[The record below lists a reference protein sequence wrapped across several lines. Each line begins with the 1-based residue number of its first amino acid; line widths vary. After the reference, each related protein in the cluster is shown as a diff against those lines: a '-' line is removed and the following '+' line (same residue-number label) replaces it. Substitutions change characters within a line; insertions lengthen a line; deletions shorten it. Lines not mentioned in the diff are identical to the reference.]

1 MFHTL
6 YIRIVS
12 DIMEMLTIE
21 LLYHNQRFLLTTV
34 YHPPT
39 SYPVKNNEFVDLFTL
54 YLRRLIDLKIPL
66 IVAGDFNINLLNP
79 RNCMYVD
86 TYIKNLFE
94 LGLKPLVTLPTKV
107 NMENIIT
114 QFSIIDH
121 IWVSEGL
128 RSDLSCI
135 IPVNISDHFP
145 VISLITTDFQET
157 SPVSLKRRRFIAR
170 GKEAFRIFLSNVSIN
185 NGGNSMNFIYDEYFR
200 KVFDGYNRAF
210 PIQNYVRKTKQASPW
225 MTARLKECIRKKSKL
240 YRGYLKGRVSKEEY
254 TWFKKQSK

>member
-1 MFHTL
+1 MFNINGFYCADL
-6 YIRIVS
+6 YRNHYGGGIKIYVKDNVQFKVLDNFRIVS
-12 DIMEMLTIE
+12 DMEMLTIE

-79 RNCMYVD
+79 RNTMYVD

-121 IWVSEGL
+121 MWVSEGL

-145 VISLITTDFQET
+145 VISLITTDFQEI

-170 GKEAFRIFLSNVSIN
+170 AKENFRIFLSNVCIN
-185 NGGNSMNFIYDEYFR
+185 NGGGSMNFIYNDYFR

-210 PIQNYVRKTKQASPW
+210 PIENFNRNTKQASP
-225 MTARLKECIRKKSKL
+225 CIE
-240 YRGYLKGRVSKEEY
+240 V
-254 TWFKKQSK
+254 T

>member
-1 MFHTL
+1 
-6 YIRIVS
+6 
-12 DIMEMLTIE
+12 
-21 LLYHNQRFLLTTV
+21 
-34 YHPPT
+34 
-39 SYPVKNNEFVDLFTL
+39 
-54 YLRRLIDLKIPL
+54 
-66 IVAGDFNINLLNP
+66 
-79 RNCMYVD
+79 MYVD

-145 VISLITTDFQET
+145 VISLITTDFQEI

-240 YRGYLKGRVSKEEY
+240 YKGYLKGRVSKEEY
-254 TWFKKQSK
+254 TWFKNKVTSAIRKTKALFYAQMFLQNANNSKALWSSINSVMNRNDPKTLREIRINGGDFNWSCFS